1 MSKINIAITCLIII
15 IILFVSS
22 FSFFSIQWVYGHTE
36 IKVGNYTIEAGWAK
50 EPPLLNN
57 LNEIVIG
64 ISENDNPVRNAMK
77 DLTISI
83 NYGGLGKKLN
93 FIPSEESA
101 GEYLADIIPS
111 KLGTYIINLK
121 GSIGTQSIN
130 NDIQI
135 EDIEDA
141 NKITFPV
148 ISAGDSK
155 ENIENIAKQ
164 ITPIMNDLS
173 NQIDELKN
181 EINSTKEII
190 QKLNEE
196 GNSVNSEIERTNI
209 LSYIAIGLGASAII
223 LAVSLRGEMK
233 FKLRK

>member
-1 MSKINIAITCLIII
+1 LIIVI

-22 FSFFSIQWVYGHTE
+22 FSFFISIQWVYGHTE
-36 IKVGNYTIEAGWAK
+36 IKVGNYTIEAGWIK

-77 DLTISI
+77 DLAISI

-141 NKITFPV
+141 NRITFPV
-148 ISAGDSK
+148 VSTGDSK